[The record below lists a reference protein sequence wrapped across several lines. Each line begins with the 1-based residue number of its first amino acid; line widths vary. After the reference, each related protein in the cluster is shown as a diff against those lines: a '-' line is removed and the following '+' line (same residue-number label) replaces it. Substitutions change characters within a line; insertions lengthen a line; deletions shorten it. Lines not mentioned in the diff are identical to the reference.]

1 MMPTFFNNSQM
12 RKDVAKILLKNNRAQ
27 MKAAA
32 DFMSRKENK
41 NFDLMDILSKISNAN
56 EDYYDIISSSK
67 RSLKE
72 LDDVLTYEEKLFIA
86 KLYRYA
92 EECVAETLIK
102 KYPIPKN
109 VKVKKISVD
118 FVSAE
123 LQIPPEIYED
133 RILLYF
139 HGGGQVLGSAKIHR
153 LFTIEIAKVTNMK
166 VLSVNYRL
174 APEHPFPTG
183 LEDGLYSYK
192 WLLNEGYLPKNIII
206 GGDSSGANITLA
218 LLLKLRDKGIPLP
231 NGAFVISPPIDY
243 THESKTKYSNKETD
257 FLSDVGVF
265 WWDLAYLAGQD
276 PYNPYISP
284 VHADLKGLP
293 PILIQV
299 STIEMLYDH
308 STRFFKRAKDAGV
321 DITLQEWDEMM
332 HIWPVYGLFELPE
345 SEEAIEKIGQFVQ
358 DLFD

>member
-1 MMPTFFNNSQM
+1 MMPTFFDNSLM
-12 RKDVAKILLKNNRAQ
+12 REDVAKILIRNNRAQ

-41 NFDLMDILSKISNAN
+41 KFDFMDILSKISDAN
-56 EDYYDIISSSK
+56 EDYYDIISNSN
-67 RSLKE
+67 RSLQE
-72 LDDVLTYEEKLFIA
+72 LADVLTYEEKIFIA

-92 EECVAETLIK
+92 EERVAESK
-102 KYPIPKN
+102 SKNYPIPKN
-109 VKVKKISVD
+109 VKIKEINID
-118 FVSAE
+118 FVYAE
-123 LQIPPEIYED
+123 LQIPPGVNED

-139 HGGGQVLGSAKIHR
+139 HGGGQVLGSAKVHR
-153 LFTIEIAKVTNMK
+153 LFTIELAEVTSMS

-192 WLLNEGYLPKNIII
+192 WLLKEGYQPKNIII

-231 NGAFVISPPIDY
+231 TGAFALSPPIDY
-243 THESKTKYSNKETD
+243 TQESKTKYTNKETD

-265 WWDLAYLAGQD
+265 WWDLTYLAGKD

-293 PILIQV
+293 PILLQV
-299 STIEMLYDH
+299 STAEMLYDH
-308 STRFFKRAKDAGV
+308 STRFFKRAEAAGV
-321 DITLQEWDEMM
+321 DITLQEWDGMM
-332 HIWPVYGLFELPE
+332 HVWQVYGLFELPE
-345 SEEAIEKIGQFVQ
+345 SEEAIKKIGQFVQ
-358 DLFD
+358 DLFR

>member
-1 MMPTFFNNSQM
+1 MMPTFFDNSLM
-12 RKDVAKILLKNNRAQ
+12 REDVAKILIRNNRAQ

-32 DFMSRKENK
+32 DFMNRKENK
-41 NFDLMDILSKISNAN
+41 KFDFMDIISKISNAN
-56 EDYYDIISSSK
+56 EDYYDIISSSN
-67 RSLKE
+67 RSLQE
-72 LDDVLTYEEKLFIA
+72 LADVLTYEEKLFIA
-86 KLYRYA
+86 NLYRYA
-92 EECVAETLIK
+92 EERVAENFSK

-109 VKVKKISVD
+109 VKIKEVNID

-123 LQIPPEIYED
+123 FQIPPGINED

-139 HGGGQVLGSAKIHR
+139 HGGGQVLGSAKVHR
-153 LFTIEIAKVTNMK
+153 LFTIELSETTNMK

-192 WLLNEGYLPKNIII
+192 WLLKEGYQPKNIII

-218 LLLKLRDKGIPLP
+218 LLLKLRDKGIALP
-231 NGAFVISPPIDY
+231 AGAFALSPPIDY
-243 THESKTKYSNKETD
+243 TSESKTKYTNKETD

-265 WWDLAYLAGQD
+265 WWDLTYLSGQD

-293 PILIQV
+293 PILLQV
-299 STIEMLYDH
+299 STAEMLYDH
-308 STRFFKRAKDAGV
+308 STRFFKRAKAAGV
-321 DITLQEWDEMM
+321 DINLQEWDGMM
-332 HIWPVYGLFELPE
+332 HVWQVYGLFELPE
-345 SEEAIEKIGQFVQ
+345 SDEAIKKIGQFVQ
-358 DLFD
+358 DLFK